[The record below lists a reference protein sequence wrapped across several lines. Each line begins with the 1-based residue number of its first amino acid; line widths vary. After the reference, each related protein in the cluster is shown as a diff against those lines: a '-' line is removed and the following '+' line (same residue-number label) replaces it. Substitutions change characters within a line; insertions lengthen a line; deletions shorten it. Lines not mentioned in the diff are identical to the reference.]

1 MPTTGNFVFPFATE
15 IKCKY
20 SPVPSDDHIRKEN
33 GTCTGGALI
42 GSTCQLSCDTG
53 FILSTGGNST
63 TRTCQLYCSTERWV
77 IWQNICNYFYSTKW
91 HPLNAP
97 SCLGMFKNLQTCF
110 FLFTLLWCFI
120 LSICASDRELMMSPS
135 QCSDSLIA
143 KNEWQI

>member
-63 TRTCQLYCSTERWV
+63 TRKCQLYCSTERWV

-110 FLFTLLWCFI
+110 FCSLCCDA
-120 LSICASDRELMMSPS
+120 LSCQYAHLTE
-135 QCSDSLIA
+135 
-143 KNEWQI
+143 N